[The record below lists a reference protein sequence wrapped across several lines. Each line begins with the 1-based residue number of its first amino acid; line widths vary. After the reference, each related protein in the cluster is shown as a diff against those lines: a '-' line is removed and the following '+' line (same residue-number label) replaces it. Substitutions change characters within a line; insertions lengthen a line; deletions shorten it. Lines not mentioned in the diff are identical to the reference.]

1 MKALFYIALL
11 TIVIYWCSPKIGSK
25 ITSKQTPLSD
35 PDFVL
40 VLQQQDDFTNDG
52 IEIGSIKSGDNGLS
66 TNCTYYEVID
76 KLKILARQNGANVI
90 KITEH
95 KSPDRWSSC
104 ERLTA
109 HIYKVPDFRKH
120 EKEIEWTANR
130 KLIWEDFKGIPKSI
144 SNSNS
149 AAQTYC
155 GFGFQTNYVTILTK
169 TKIFVTTTFTCN
181 LSWVRPDQKDRADL
195 LEHEQGHFD
204 LCEVYARQLRRK
216 RQEKKLT
223 FFNLNTDA
231 NIILKNVY
239 ALYLD
244 RQELYEK
251 ETNYSLNRQKQIE
264 WSKTIISEL
273 NELSSFT
280 K

>member
-1 MKALFYIALL
+1 MKTLFHFAFLVTL
-11 TIVIYWCSPKIGSK
+11 IYSCSPKIGST

-35 PDFVL
+35 TDFVL
-40 VLQQQDDFTNDG
+40 VLQQQDDFINDG

-66 TNCTYYEVID
+66 TNCTYFEVID
-76 KLKILARQNGANVI
+76 RLKQLARQNGANVI

-95 KSPDRWSSC
+95 KMPDRWSSC

-109 HIYKVPDFRKH
+109 KIYRVPNFRKH

-130 KLIWEDFKGIPKSI
+130 KLTWEDFKGSPKII
-144 SNSNS
+144 SNSNT

-169 TKIFVTTTFTCN
+169 AKIFTKNTFTCN
-181 LSWVRPDQKDRADL
+181 LSWVRPDQKDKADL

-204 LCEVYARQLRRK
+204 LCEVYTRQLRK
-216 RQEKKLT
+216 KLEEKKLT
-223 FFNLNTDA
+223 VLNLNTDA
-231 NIILKNVY
+231 NIIFKDVY

-251 ETNYSLNRQKQIE
+251 ETNHGLNRQKQIE
-264 WSKTIISEL
+264 WTATMSAEL
-273 NELSSFT
+273 NDLSNYT